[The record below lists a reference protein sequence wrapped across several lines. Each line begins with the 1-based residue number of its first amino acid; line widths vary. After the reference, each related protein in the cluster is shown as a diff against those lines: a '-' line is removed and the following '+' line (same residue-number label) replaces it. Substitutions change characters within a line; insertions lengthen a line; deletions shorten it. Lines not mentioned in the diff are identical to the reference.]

1 MNGERPRPC
10 GWQAVL
16 SIKHLA
22 PLPTAVAASRQPLD
36 HRCPVQPLRLARY
49 FLYIFEIETQRVDG
63 GTGTHGIMTTKTQ
76 LSGASIGSL
85 FSLSCRNLQ
94 HFFLNRTCL
103 QPVCTMDMFEPV
115 VEDLNA
121 MF

>member
-1 MNGERPRPC
+1 MGKGPGR
-10 GWQAVL
+10 
-16 SIKHLA
+16 
-22 PLPTAVAASRQPLD
+22 VAGKPFSQLNISR
-36 HRCPVQPLRLARY
+36 PLRRLSPRRDSHWTTADLYSR
-49 FLYIFEIETQRVDG
+49 FGSHVILYIFEIETQRVDG